1 MNNSKIALDNEEVLE
16 IPDRSLVLRQQEVKL
31 IKLIEAIERVSHTSD
46 WKLLKDHLFDDLVG
60 SLERR
65 LSQEAS
71 KDNIDSAIIYRLQ
84 GQITWAKKFSD
95 FRKLADSFRSEL
107 SNIRKQLGTEP
118 LNAPDTYEND

>member
-1 MNNSKIALDNEEVLE
+1 MNNSKIALDNEEVLD
-16 IPDRSLVLRQQEVKL
+16 IPDKSQILRQHEKKL

-46 WKLLKDHLFDDLVG
+46 WKILNDHLFDDLVG

-71 KDNIDSAIIYRLQ
+71 KDNIDLPTTYRLQ
-84 GQITWAKKFSD
+84 GQIVWAKKFSD

-118 LNAPDTYEND
+118 LNAPDTDENN